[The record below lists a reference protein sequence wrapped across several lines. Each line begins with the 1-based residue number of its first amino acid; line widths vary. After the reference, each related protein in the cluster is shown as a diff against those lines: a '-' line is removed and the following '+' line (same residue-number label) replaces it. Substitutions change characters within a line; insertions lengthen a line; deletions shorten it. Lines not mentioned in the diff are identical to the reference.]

1 MSRTYREYVERNV
14 FKENKGTCYT
24 EARDGYQ
31 SKKTTVR
38 DKKMKTYGTK
48 RWHFKYS
55 PSREENTGLRN
66 TGAGHK
72 EIINNVNR
80 GRKKSIRQYL
90 KKELQKELDEMY
102 CVKDNLETSNEFDN
116 I

>member
-14 FKENKGTCYT
+14 FKENKGTSYT
-24 EARDGYQ
+24 ETRDGYQ
-31 SKKTTVR
+31 SKKTTIR
-38 DKKMKTYGTK
+38 GKKMKTYGTK
-48 RWHFKYS
+48 RWHFRYY

-72 EIINNVNR
+72 ENINNVNR

-90 KKELQKELDEMY
+90 KKELQKELDEVY
-102 CVKDNLETSNEFDN
+102 CIENNFESSNEFYN
-116 I
+116 L